1 MSKFIFPILKIS
13 VNGHCVCM
21 NKSRRFVERH
31 NETSD
36 QKSSN
41 KKENGENEIEYS
53 EDSTSNEKDF

>member
-1 MSKFIFPILKIS
+1 MVIA
-13 VNGHCVCM
+13 CV

-53 EDSTSNEKDF
+53 EDSTSNEKNF